1 MLGRLALGTGHWF
14 SGTNF
19 AAAFRYAE
27 NGRQDVQ
34 RRSHWC
40 GVRVRI
46 TETPRE
52 QELDGVALDTLQR
65 GTVHDVSSILGSWLV
80 TQGYAQVEMRQGV
93 DALPSRGDSR
103 DSRDSRDRGAGGDS
117 SAGGPGGHVK
127 PSLTHRREA
136 RRRRND

>member
-1 MLGRLALGTGHWF
+1 MLGRLALGTGLWF

-27 NGRQDVQ
+27 NGRHDEQ

-65 GTVHDVSSILGSWLV
+65 GTVHDVSSILGSWLLA
-80 TQGYAQVEMRQGV
+80 QGYAQVEMRQGV
-93 DALPSRGDSR
+93 DALPSLGDSR
-103 DSRDSRDRGAGGDS
+103 DSCDRGAWGDS
-117 SAGGPGGHVK
+117 SAGGPGGRVK
-127 PSLTHRREA
+127 PSLTHRRET